1 MAQVECS
8 KRLIM
13 KRFLAILTF
22 TVTALV
28 LCNNSA
34 KAQHVFAVTGGA
46 GMATSRLYPAQET
59 RPIWGTGQAGL
70 SWRYYSLPRF
80 VGCVGV
86 DVEWLQS
93 GFSYAPYASIYE
105 DKKDYKYYQRNVNT
119 LMVPIVWQPHFYMFK
134 NHLRISLEAAV
145 TFSYYFAS
153 SFKNYET
160 YTFGSLN
167 GQGLEVIEGKYDMRT
182 ERDNRFAY
190 GLAGGVGFDLIFGQ
204 IEVGIRGR
212 YYFGFSDILKNRN
225 KYYDNGLDQINK
237 PGENPFWYSPLR
249 SPLDNL
255 AISLRVG
262 FRLGKAGFE
271 EWFYKPPK
279 REKEIV
285 KFAL

>member
-1 MAQVECS
+1 MCAV
-8 KRLIM
+8 
-13 KRFLAILTF
+13 
-22 TVTALV
+22 V
-28 LCNNSA
+28 LFANSA
-34 KAQHVFAVTGGA
+34 KAQHTFAVTGGA

-59 RPIWGTGQAGL
+59 RTLWGTGQAGV

-119 LMVPIVWQPHFYMFK
+119 LMVPIVWQPHVYMIK
-134 NHLRISLEAAV
+134 NNLRVYIEAAV
-145 TFSYYFAS
+145 TFSYYFSS

-160 YTFGSLN
+160 YTFGALS
-167 GQGLEVIEGKYDMRT
+167 GQGLQVIEGKYNMRP
-182 ERDNRFAY
+182 ERDNRFGY
-190 GLAGGVGFDLIFGQ
+190 GLAGGVGFDILIKQ
-204 IEVGIRGR
+204 VEVGVRGR

-225 KYYDNGLDQINK
+225 KYYDNGLDQQNT

-262 FRLGKAGFE
+262 FRLGKKGFD
-271 EWFYKPPK
+271 EWYYKPPK
-279 REKEIV
+279 RDKEIV

>member
-1 MAQVECS
+1 MCAV
-8 KRLIM
+8 
-13 KRFLAILTF
+13 
-22 TVTALV
+22 V
-28 LCNNSA
+28 LFANSA
-34 KAQHVFAVTGGA
+34 KAQHTFAVTGGA

-59 RPIWGTGQAGL
+59 RMLWGTGQAGV

-119 LMVPIVWQPHFYMFK
+119 LMVPIVWQPHVYMIK
-134 NHLRISLEAAV
+134 NTLRVYIEAAV
-145 TFSYYFAS
+145 TFSYYFSS

-160 YTFGSLN
+160 YTFGALS
-167 GQGLEVIEGKYDMRT
+167 GQGLQIIEGKYNMRP
-182 ERDNRFAY
+182 ERDNRFGY
-190 GLAGGVGFDLIFGQ
+190 GLAGGVGFDILIKQ
-204 IEVGIRGR
+204 VEVGVRGR

-225 KYYDNGLDQINK
+225 KYYDNGLDQQNT

-262 FRLGKAGFE
+262 FRLGKKGFD
-271 EWFYKPPK
+271 EWYYKPPK
-279 REKEIV
+279 RDKEIV

>member
-1 MAQVECS
+1 
-8 KRLIM
+8 M
-13 KRFLAILTF
+13 KRFSIIF
-22 TVTALV
+22 SLV
-28 LCNNSA
+28 VCAVVLFANSA
-34 KAQHVFAVTGGA
+34 KAQHTFAVTGGA

-59 RPIWGTGQAGL
+59 RMLWGTGQAGV

-119 LMVPIVWQPHFYMFK
+119 LMVPIVWQPHVYMIK
-134 NHLRISLEAAV
+134 NTLRVYIEAAV
-145 TFSYYFAS
+145 TFSYYFSS

-160 YTFGSLN
+160 YTFGALS
-167 GQGLEVIEGKYDMRT
+167 GHGLQVIEGKYNMRP
-182 ERDNRFAY
+182 ERDNRFGY
-190 GLAGGVGFDLIFGQ
+190 GLAGGVGFDILIKQ
-204 IEVGIRGR
+204 VEVGVRGR

-225 KYYDNGLDQINK
+225 KYYDNGLDQQNT

-262 FRLGKAGFE
+262 FRLGKKGFD
-271 EWFYKPPK
+271 EWYYKPPK
-279 REKEIV
+279 RDKEIV